1 MKDSIKLGVT
11 LFVITAVAA
20 GVLAFSNDMT
30 APIIAE
36 REKQESFGALSKI
49 FENADDFVEIDAEK
63 LTEIQSTNTTVNE
76 VLEAKSGDETIGYAF
91 KVASGGYGGDINI
104 IVGINRDNTIAGI
117 SIGSHGETPNIG
129 DRINRPEFAD
139 SYKGKTTT
147 EKLTAVGSPS
157 AENEVQLISGATVSS
172 FGVLTGVNDANN
184 AYLTYF
190 SDVEVEPVVEETEEE
205 KQARFLS
212 ELFVDADEFTPVE
225 QSVLDGIMESNRF
238 VKEIFEAKAGGEVVG
253 YIFNTIS
260 GGYGGDLP
268 VMTGINMDGTIVGI
282 RIGSN
287 SETPGLG
294 SQVEEPAF
302 TDSFVGKSTDSKIV
316 AVGAPAANNE
326 VQLIS
331 GATVST
337 DGVLYGVNGA
347 REAFVTLISQ

>member
-1 MKDSIKLGVT
+1 
-11 LFVITAVAA
+11 
-20 GVLAFSNDMT
+20 
-30 APIIAE
+30 
-36 REKQESFGALSKI
+36 
-49 FENADDFVEIDAEK
+49 
-63 LTEIQSTNTTVNE
+63 
-76 VLEAKSGDETIGYAF
+76 
-91 KVASGGYGGDINI
+91 
-104 IVGINRDNTIAGI
+104 
-117 SIGSHGETPNIG
+117 
-129 DRINRPEFAD
+129 
-139 SYKGKTTT
+139 
-147 EKLTAVGSPS
+147 
-157 AENEVQLISGATVSS
+157 
-172 FGVLTGVNDANN
+172 
-184 AYLTYF
+184 
-190 SDVEVEPVVEETEEE
+190 
-205 KQARFLS
+205 
-212 ELFVDADEFTPVE
+212 
-225 QSVLDGIMESNRF
+225 MESNRF